1 MGDKNRPM
9 DKDKL
14 SCWLKRWDL
23 IPDGTPFHTH
33 TSQLLPVKTAA
44 DGAEAMLKVTADRD
58 EQTGNS
64 LLVWWAGKGAAQVIA
79 HEDEAILLARATGSA
94 SLATMSREGQD
105 LEACRILCATANRL
119 HRVRQKPLP
128 QLPSLDDWFAS
139 LKIVAQQRGGL
150 LAFCSDISQELL
162 TSPQDVVALH
172 GDLHH
177 GNVLDFA
184 SSGWRAIDPK
194 GVIGERGF
202 DFANIFT
209 NPDLDNPAPPVA
221 TVPEIFK
228 RRLRAVSEI
237 ANLDR
242 ERLLKWIIAWGGL
255 SAAWSLESE
264 SANATALR
272 VATLAIEELRPALR
286 GHFDVH

>member
-1 MGDKNRPM
+1 M

-14 SCWLKRWDL
+14 SNWLKRWDL
-23 IPDGTPFHTH
+23 IPDGTPFQTN
-33 TSQLLPVKTAA
+33 TSQLLPVKTAV
-44 DGAEAMLKVTADRD
+44 DGTEAMLKVTSDRD

-79 HEDEAILLARATGSA
+79 HEGEAILLVRATGNA

-105 LEACRILCATANRL
+105 LEACRVLCATANRL
-119 HRVRQKPLP
+119 HRVRRKPLP
-128 QLPSLDDWFAS
+128 QLPSLDDWFS
-139 LKIVAQQRGGL
+139 PLKAVAQQRGGL

-162 TSPQDVVALH
+162 ASPQDVVALH

-184 SSGWRAIDPK
+184 SLGWRAIDPK

-209 NPDLDNPAPPVA
+209 NPDLDNPVPQVA
-221 TVPEIFK
+221 TVPESFK
-228 RRLRAVSEI
+228 RRLRTVSEI
-237 ANLDR
+237 ASLDR
-242 ERLLKWIIAWGGL
+242 ERLLKWIIAWCGL

-264 SANATALR
+264 NTNPTALH
-272 VATLAIEELRPALR
+272 VATLAIAELRPALR

>member
-1 MGDKNRPM
+1 M

-14 SCWLKRWDL
+14 SPWLKRWDL
-23 IPDGTPFHTH
+23 IPDGTSFQTR
-33 TSQLLPVKTAA
+33 TSQLMPVKTAA
-44 DGAEAMLKVTADRD
+44 DGTEAMLKVTADRD

-64 LLVWWAGKGAAQVIA
+64 LLAWWAGKGAAQVIA
-79 HEDEAILLARATGSA
+79 HEGEAILLARATGNA

-128 QLPSLDDWFAS
+128 QLPSLDDWFS
-139 LKIVAQQRGGL
+139 PLKAVGQQRGGL
-150 LAFCSDISQELL
+150 LAFCADISQELL
-162 TSPQDVVALH
+162 TSPQDAVALH

-177 GNVLDFA
+177 GNVLDFS

-209 NPDLDNPAPPVA
+209 NPDLDNPVPQIA
-221 TVPEIFK
+221 TVPEVFK
-228 RRLRAVSEI
+228 RRLRTVSEI
-237 ANLDR
+237 ASLDR

-255 SAAWSLESE
+255 SAVWSLESE
-264 SANATALR
+264 NANPTALR
-272 VATLAIEELRPALR
+272 VAKLAIEELRPALR
-286 GHFDVH
+286 GNVDKL

>member
-1 MGDKNRPM
+1 M

-14 SCWLKRWDL
+14 TSWINRWDL
-23 IPDGTPFHTH
+23 IPDGTPFKTH
-33 TSQLLPVKTAA
+33 TSQLVLVKTAA
-44 DGAEAMLKVTADRD
+44 HGIEAMLKVTDDRD
-58 EQTGNS
+58 EQAGNS
-64 LLVWWAGKGAAQVIA
+64 LMVWWEGDGAAQVIA
-79 HEDEAILLARATGSA
+79 HENEAILLGRATGPA
-94 SLATMSREGQD
+94 SLAIMSREGQD

-128 QLPSLDDWFAS
+128 QLPSLDDWFS
-139 LKIVAQQRGGL
+139 PLKAVAQQRDGL

-184 SSGWRAIDPK
+184 SSGWLAIDPK

-209 NPDLDNPAPPVA
+209 NPDLDNPVPEVA
-221 TVPEIFK
+221 TVPEIFR
-228 RRLRAVSEI
+228 RRLRNFSEM
-237 ANLDR
+237 AKLDR
-242 ERLLKWIIAWGGL
+242 ERLLKWIIAWCGL
-255 SAAWSLESE
+255 SAVWSLESE
-264 SANATALR
+264 NNNPTALC
-272 VATLAIEELRPALR
+272 VAKLAIEELRPALR
-286 GHFDVH
+286 GNVDKL